1 MSDSGADV
9 RTAQLA
15 RLRGLSQQAPAC
27 DVLIIG
33 GGATGL
39 GIAVDAVTRGYSVV
53 LLDANDFGKGTSS
66 RSSKL
71 VHGGVRYLAQGNISL
86 VREALHE
93 RARLLANAPALAQR
107 LGFVIPCYH
116 WWEQPYY
123 RLGMW
128 AYDLLAGRSNIGRA
142 RNMSNDEALRM
153 APAIA
158 RTGLSGAVLYY
169 DGQFDDARLCIAL
182 ARTARAQGA
191 LLLNY
196 CNVDDVW
203 LQDGKV
209 QGVHASDVATG
220 ERFAL
225 KAGCVINA
233 AGAWAPAF
241 AKRAASSGASAAKAS
256 QAIAASRGTHI
267 VVRDLGFKEAVLI
280 PKTSDGRVMF
290 IIPWQGVTVLGT
302 TDVACDSV
310 PVDPLVPHE
319 DVQQILDTASG
330 YLQQPLTHA
339 DIQSAYVGYRPLV
352 ADDDEDKDNTAGLS
366 REHEVRVSRSGLV
379 SVLGG
384 KWTTYRRMAEDALD
398 TAIKRRVLPANGACR
413 TADFKL
419 ATQPLL
425 DGIWQRMPDASDSN
439 AWQAIVRTA
448 VNDEWAY
455 TVEDVLARRTR
466 LLFRNVAQARAAA
479 PGVAA
484 HMATALSWDTA
495 RTHAE
500 LARFEAVARCFDVNT
515 VPQTQ

>member
-1 MSDSGADV
+1 MSMSTTDP
-9 RTAQLA
+9 RTALLEH
-15 RLRGLSQQAPAC
+15 LRKQSTQGTAC

-39 GIAVDAVTRGYSVV
+39 GIAVDAATRGYSVL
-53 LLDANDFGKGTSS
+53 LLDANDFAKGTSS

-71 VHGGVRYLAQGNISL
+71 VHGGVRYLAQGNVSL

-107 LGFVIPCYH
+107 LGFVIPCYR
-116 WWEQPYY
+116 WWERPYY

-128 AYDLLAGRSNIGRA
+128 AYDLLAGRSNIGHA
-142 RNMSNDEALRM
+142 RSLGNDEALHM
-153 APAIA
+153 APAI
-158 RTGLSGAVLYY
+158 RRSELSGAVLYY
-169 DGQFDDARLCIAL
+169 DGQFDDARLCMAL
-182 ARTARAQGA
+182 ARTASAQGA
-191 LLLNY
+191 TLINY
-196 CNVDDVW
+196 CTVEDVW
-203 LQDGKV
+203 MQDGKV

-220 ERFAL
+220 ERFDL
-225 KAGCVINA
+225 RAGCVINA

-241 AKRAASSGASAAKAS
+241 AERAASSGASAVKAS
-256 QAIAASRGTHI
+256 QAIAASRGSHI

-310 PVDPLVPHE
+310 PIDPVVPPE
-319 DVQQILDTASG
+319 DVQQILDTAAV
-330 YLQQPLTHA
+330 YLQQPLTKA

-352 ADDDEDKDNTAGLS
+352 ADDDEDKHNTAGLS

-398 TAIKRRVLPANGACR
+398 TAIKRKVLPAKGACR

-419 ATQPLL
+419 QTQALL
-425 DGIWQRMPDASDSN
+425 DGIWQRMPDASDTT
-439 AWQAIVRTA
+439 AWQNIVHTA
-448 VNDEWAY
+448 VHDEWAR

-466 LLFRNVAQARAAA
+466 LLFRNVTAARKAA
-479 PGVAA
+479 PVVAQF
-484 HMATALSWDTA
+484 MAAELRWDAA
-495 RTHAE
+495 RVSAE
-500 LARFEAVARCFDVNT
+500 LAAFEKVANCFDVAK
-515 VPQTQ
+515 